1 MIDREEI
8 EEKADKLG
16 IGKEEYIA
24 NCIAYEISKDLFMV
38 NPEDKSE
45 DRLEDRGSSRK
56 LNSFIE

>member
-45 DRLEDRGSSRK
+45 DRLEDRGGSS
-56 LNSFIE
+56 